1 MTIAST
7 AELPDFRHAPNQG
20 GNIELYEVENRA
32 LDPDGHVL
40 AAMRARAPWA
50 GRTLLDLG
58 CGSGYWLGRYAGEA
72 AEVIGVEPDP
82 RLLPLAAARDPRAR
96 VLRGSAEHIPL
107 EDLSVDVVH
116 ARFAYFFP
124 PGCDT
129 GLAEVMRV
137 LRPGGTLVAVGND
150 LQAGEFAGLLRA
162 AEGALVPAGGQETDA
177 WWAARG
183 ADRTTVRSFWRF
195 TSRADFE
202 AVLRMEF
209 PLKVADRWLAA
220 RPRALGL
227 SYSYTLSAVDKPDR
241 LLLRTR

>member
-1 MTIAST
+1 
-7 AELPDFRHAPNQG
+7 
-20 GNIELYEVENRA
+20 
-32 LDPDGHVL
+32 GHVL

-96 VLRGSAEHIPL
+96 VLRGSAERLPL
-107 EDLSVDVVH
+107 EDGSVDVGH

-124 PGCDT
+124 PGCDA

-150 LQAGEFAGLLRA
+150 LRAGEFAELLRA
-162 AEGALVPAGGQETDA
+162 AEGALVPAGGEEADA

-183 ADRTTVRSFWRF
+183 ADRATV
-195 TSRADFE
+195 
-202 AVLRMEF
+202 
-209 PLKVADRWLAA
+209 
-220 RPRALGL
+220 
-227 SYSYTLSAVDKPDR
+227 
-241 LLLRTR
+241 